1 LRLGVSGQLGEA
13 DIKVDEEIP
22 ADDEE
27 SLPPAAR
34 ELRESNSS
42 SELVLSTEVVSS
54 HERLTNEKSVESVD
68 LLTSADR
75 RHRSVSPLL
84 SVCLSNGDRVCDVTS

>member
-1 LRLGVSGQLGEA
+1 VSGQPGEA
-13 DIKVDEEIP
+13 GIKVDEIP

-34 ELRESNSS
+34 ELRGSNSS
-42 SELVLSTEVVSS
+42 SELVLPTEVVSS
-54 HERLTNEKSVESVD
+54 HERLTSEKSVESAD
-68 LLTSADR
+68 LLTSADQ

-84 SVCLSNGDRVCDVTS
+84 SV